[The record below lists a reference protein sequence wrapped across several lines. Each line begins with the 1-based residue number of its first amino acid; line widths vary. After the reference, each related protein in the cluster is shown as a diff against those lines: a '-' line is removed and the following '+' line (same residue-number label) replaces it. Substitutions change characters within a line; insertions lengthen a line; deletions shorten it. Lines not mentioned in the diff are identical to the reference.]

1 MEKFFSVMVLLVLIL
16 TGCKG
21 GNEVTTINNMKDL
34 QTVYGDDY
42 RVSEA
47 SNTVFLIL
55 CSDDTMY
62 AFSNNENLGE
72 VHSYNK
78 TLEGTDIRFEDGT
91 ELTVKNK

>member
-1 MEKFFSVMVLLVLIL
+1 MEKIFSVMVLLTLIL

-34 QTVYGDDY
+34 QSVYGDDY
-42 RVSEA
+42 TVYEA

-55 CSDDTMY
+55 CSDDNTMY
-62 AFSNNENLGE
+62 AFSNNVNLGK

-78 TLEGTDIRFEDGT
+78 TLEGTKIIFEDGT
-91 ELTVKNK
+91 ELTVGK